1 MEFYKET
8 IEQLLVDIKE
18 LDQIKLLKKKIDQI
32 MDMLAN
38 MKTHED
44 HEPKQRP
51 TVHYEGGF
59 VELTVY
65 NEFLRNNK
73 IQIDTINGRIDELKL
88 LIDGILLELKKR
100 DFGKDLKNLEDFL
113 LSKFEELRIA
123 CNKKFADK
131 NDTAKNLKYF
141 DAQIKHILEV
151 YLKKVDKGD
160 NWLLAKKPI
169 DGFSCASCEAYIGEL
184 HDNNQYIPWNKYPM
198 RDPNEKLYRV
208 GNGFSRM
215 LQMLNL
221 DNAYNGGNKTKDEKF
236 QTSSN
241 FFHNKEKDNLL
252 RESHNTNTDDVVPNK
267 KENVFS
273 KTKNSF
279 HPKVDHLNEHF
290 EMDEKNED
298 PHAPKITKIYK
309 KMKKNE

>member
-1 MEFYKET
+1 
-8 IEQLLVDIKE
+8 V
-18 LDQIKLLKKKIDQI
+18 
-32 MDMLAN
+32 
-38 MKTHED
+38 
-44 HEPKQRP
+44 
-51 TVHYEGGF
+51 
-59 VELTVY
+59 
-65 NEFLRNNK
+65 RNNK
-73 IQIDTINGRIDELKL
+73 IQIDTINGRIDELKKM
-88 LIDGILLELKKR
+88 IDDILLELKKR
-100 DFGKDLKNLEDFL
+100 DFGKDLKDLEEFL

-141 DAQIKHILEV
+141 DSQIKHILEV

-160 NWLLAKKPI
+160 NWLLAKKPV

-221 DNAYNGGNKTKDEKF
+221 DNAYSKTKDEKF

-241 FFHNKEKDNLL
+241 FFHHKEKDNLM
-252 RESHNTNTDDVVPNK
+252 RESHNANTDDVVSIK
-267 KENVFS
+267 KDNAFS
-273 KTKNSF
+273 KTKNNF
-279 HPKVDHLNEHF
+279 HPTKLDHLNDHF
-290 EMDEKNED
+290 DMDEKHED